1 MWLLAQILVYLTL
14 AFLIGAAGGWMLRSR
29 RAEEAQLHLRER
41 FKQMVS
47 SIEMERDAAR
57 LKARD
62 LGARLDALTGSG
74 SVPEGDPT
82 TRVAEPVASEPEPT
96 APSDGPS
103 VAEVENPSQAGETSA
118 VWLGGP
124 ETSPVAEG
132 SPPPEPARDDVQG
145 SVPGEPVSP
154 EPVEPSVAVPV
165 EDLVP
170 ESAPETDVLPEVD
183 SSLEG
188 DVSPEV
194 DSSTDS
200 GEGMDAE
207 PIEARDPEPD
217 DGSRAA
223 APEPGSSRSGNRW
236 ELVEETGASEVDPSP
251 GQEPVAAG
259 GMSAQELVAEHGPPT
274 PEPVEA
280 EDPSGPEGAAP
291 DPPRDPIPH
300 PLTHLGEVPPE
311 ASQRLR
317 GMGLGDTSAL
327 HGYFA
332 AGADPTELAVSI
344 GVEPRRVRRWRTLAE
359 LLELPNV
366 EAPHAW
372 LLEIAGV
379 VSLDELSAEDPAEL
393 AQRMNH
399 LNRDQALGLPVPERE
414 RVAEWVAEAG
424 RRQRHG

>member
-14 AFLIGAAGGWMLRSR
+14 AFLIGAAGGWMLRGR

-103 VAEVENPSQAGETSA
+103 VAEVGNPSQAGETSA

-132 SPPPEPARDDVQG
+132 SPPPEPARDVVQG
-145 SVPGEPVSP
+145 SVPREPASP

-170 ESAPETDVLPEVD
+170 ESAPEADVLPEVD
-183 SSLEG
+183 ASLEG

-194 DSSTDS
+194 NSSSDS
-200 GEGMDAE
+200 GEGVDAE
-207 PIEARDPEPD
+207 PIEARDPGPD
-217 DGSRAA
+217 DGSPTA
-223 APEPGSSRSGNRW
+223 APEPGSTRSGNRW
-236 ELVEETGASEVDPSP
+236 ELVEETGASEVDPSQ
-251 GQEPVAAG
+251 G
-259 GMSAQELVAEHGPPT
+259 
-274 PEPVEA
+274 
-280 EDPSGPEGAAP
+280 
-291 DPPRDPIPH
+291 DPIPH
-300 PLTHLGEVPPE
+300 PLAHLGEVPPE